1 MLFRCRPTHVFW
13 PQRDCWSIA
22 TCHSNLFMDAIRFFN
37 KSHDSHLCN
46 PLQYINNKWM
56 RAVKMHTANAV
67 SRCSAS
73 CCEVNESGFARER
86 LKKNFE
92 HISFIQPSPLIWT
105 TWNRDSSPPYAPV
118 VARVIFPVLLV
129 LLLHSDQKS
138 YIGIFPKLWS
148 RITKFQ
154 TTYTISPPTP

>member
-1 MLFRCRPTHVFW
+1 MLECVQFHTNKSMLRSGEMFQSGDLEKCKQFRLRTLSIESCCFDRPTHVFW

-86 LKKNFE
+86 LRKKIRA
-92 HISFIQPSPLIWT
+92 H
-105 TWNRDSSPPYAPV
+105 
-118 VARVIFPVLLV
+118 LV
-129 LLLHSDQKS
+129 HSTVSVDLDDMKS
-138 YIGIFPKLWS
+138 RF
-148 RITKFQ
+148 
-154 TTYTISPPTP
+154 